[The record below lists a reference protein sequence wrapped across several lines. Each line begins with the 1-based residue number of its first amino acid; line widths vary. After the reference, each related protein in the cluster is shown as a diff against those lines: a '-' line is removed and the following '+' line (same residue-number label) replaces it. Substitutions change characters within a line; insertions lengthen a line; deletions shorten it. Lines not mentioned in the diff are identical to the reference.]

1 VNKKKIIDFDTFC
14 MSQALAQAQKA
25 FDCHEVPIGAVIAD
39 EQGFIIARAY
49 NQVESKNTQLAHAE
63 LQVLAK
69 ATKKIKRW
77 RLQDLTI
84 FITLQPCAMCLSALI
99 LSRVKRIVYAARSP
113 LFGCSLDK
121 LDWFGLYKDALPL
134 VQLQEDE
141 RSVELLKKFFKKQR
155 RLKHES

>member
-1 VNKKKIIDFDTFC
+1 

-25 FDCHEVPIGAVIAD
+25 FDCQEVPIGAVIAD

-49 NQVESKNTQLAHAE
+49 NQVESKSTQLAHAE

-69 ATKKIKRW
+69 ATKKMKRW

-84 FITLQPCAMCLSALI
+84 FITLQPCAMCLSALM

-121 LDWFGLYKDALPL
+121 LDWFGLYKDALPI